1 MSGVAKG
8 VGNIFVKAGQALS
21 GKARQ
26 AVPAAAAA
34 GTTASA
40 KAEAPQPAAR
50 MASPEEKVLALRRR
64 RGSRALLSQERVDAE
79 AGLGGQ
85 QTTLGGM

>member
-1 MSGVAKG
+1 MSGVVKKVGSVFVG
-8 VGNIFVKAGQALS
+8 VGKGLRGEKLSTFV
-21 GKARQ
+21 RE
-26 AVPAAAAA
+26 
-34 GTTASA
+34 TSA
-40 KAEAPQPAAR
+40 DTPPQPAGR
-50 MASPEEKVLALRRR
+50 VASPEEKVLALRRR